1 MQNLAPPWN
10 WSQSTVLVVEDD
22 PPSRDLLARRLMRD
36 GVQTLTA
43 ADGPSALALLQAQQI
58 DGVLLDIG
66 LPGMS
71 GLEVLRALRA
81 THPAELLPVLM
92 VTAFDETERLEE
104 ALASGASDYLNKPI
118 HYPAVRARLKA
129 QLERA
134 QAARALQQT
143 REREA
148 LVLSATNDGI
158 WEWDAASQ
166 RLQHSPNWFAL
177 LAWGDQAAPD
187 TIDAWMARIHPDDVD
202 ETRQTFERF
211 ISSPEQATLRLQY
224 RLRGGDEEY
233 RWIETRGAAM
243 RDALGLCQR
252 LAGTHTDISA
262 LRYLN
267 RVTQL
272 PNLQRLADRF
282 DTHLQRLQGDPQ
294 ACVGVLVAQILD
306 LDHQLDFAG
315 GQTFGKAVEIIAEN
329 LSGRLGDDVLIGS
342 GELASQIVLLPQDPR
357 VDAAALQSLA
367 QHLHDAMSRGVQV
380 LGRTLLPRLCIGW
393 FSGRAEGAQ
402 ARQSLAAAQLA
413 AYVAQRKQR
422 PTLQF
427 DAEVLQAEER
437 RKQILGWLREAVED
451 EKIEPWWQP
460 ILYPD
465 GAIAGFEALARWRG
479 PDGQMISPR
488 EFIQLAQSV
497 GLLAPLTDLILQR
510 SLAALAQWRDAG
522 LVTDAVYTS
531 VNFPPAA
538 LLDPQFQVYLSA
550 AMAAHQLPPSALCV
564 EITESDA
571 AAPGEAMERMT
582 AELRQRGYKLAID
595 DFGTGYSSLS
605 TLNRLAFETVKIDQS
620 FVRGMLEQP
629 RLHEMVRAIV
639 GMARAL
645 GLRLVAEG
653 VETAQ
658 QAQLLEQEG
667 VDRMQG
673 YLYARP
679 MPKNE
684 VLRWLQERNAAPPSA
699 I

>member
-1 MQNLAPPWN
+1 MQNLVPPWN

-22 PPSRDLLARRLMRD
+22 PPSRDVLVRRLARD
-36 GVQTLTA
+36 GVQILTA
-43 ADGPSALALLQAQQI
+43 ADGPSALALLQTQQI

-66 LPGMS
+66 LPGMC
-71 GLEVLRALRA
+71 GLEVLRAIRI
-81 THPAELLPVLM
+81 TQPAELLPVLM
-92 VTAFDETERLEE
+92 VTAFDEAERLEE
-104 ALASGASDYLNKPI
+104 ALESGANDYLNKPI

-134 QAARALQQT
+134 QAARALRQT

-148 LVLSATNDGI
+148 LVLHATNDGI

-166 RLQHSPNWFAL
+166 RLQQSDNWFAL
-177 LAWGDQAAPD
+177 LAWGDQATPD

-202 ETRQTFERF
+202 ETRQTLECFL
-211 ISSPEQATLRLQY
+211 SSPEQSTLRLQY
-224 RLRGGDEEY
+224 RLHGGDGDY

-243 RDALGLCQR
+243 RDALGQCQR

-272 PNLQRLADRF
+272 PNLQRLTDRL
-282 DTHLQRLQGDPQ
+282 DIHLQRLQGDPQ
-294 ACVGVLVAQILD
+294 AGVGVLVAQILD
-306 LDHQLDFAG
+306 LDHQLDFAS
-315 GQTFGKAVEIIAEN
+315 GQTFGKAVEVIAET
-329 LSGRLGDDVLIGS
+329 LSSQIGDGVLIGS
-342 GELASQIVLLPQDPR
+342 GEMAKQIVLLPQDPR

-367 QHLHDAMSRGVQV
+367 QRLHKAMSRGVRV
-380 LGRTLLPRLCIGW
+380 LDRTLLPRLCIGW
-393 FSGRAEGAQ
+393 FSARAQGAQ
-402 ARQSLAAAQLA
+402 AQQSLAAAQLA
-413 AYVAQRKQR
+413 AHVAQRKQL
-422 PTLQF
+422 PTLRF
-427 DAEVLQAEER
+427 NAEVLQAEEHR
-437 RKQILGWLREAVED
+437 ERVLGWLREAIED
-451 EKIEPWWQP
+451 GRIEPWWQP
-460 ILYPD
+460 ILYAD
-465 GAIAGFEALARWRG
+465 GALAGFEALARWRG
-479 PDGQMISPR
+479 PDGQMISPA
-488 EFIQLAQSV
+488 EFIPLAQSI
-497 GLLAPLTDLILQR
+497 GLMEPLTDLILQG
-510 SLAALAQWRDAG
+510 SLAALAGWRDAG
-522 LVTDAVYTS
+522 LVTDTVYTS

-538 LLDPQFQVYLSA
+538 LLDPQFMVDLSA

-571 AAPGEAMERMT
+571 AAPGETMERMT
-582 AELRQRGYKLAID
+582 AELRQQGFKLAID

-639 GMARAL
+639 GMAHAL

-653 VETAQ
+653 VETAE
-658 QAQLLEQEG
+658 QAQLLSQEG

-679 MPKNE
+679 MPENE
-684 VLRWLQERNAAPPSA
+684 VLRWLQERNAALPSA
-699 I
+699 V